1 MNEEGD
7 AGCPRV
13 SHAFSVF
20 RRSNMDV
27 EEIDRRRLAALIADA
42 ARVIVNDPLSVQTM
56 SVYAKE
62 RRDGKTN
69 ETYDGWME
77 RHIREIAVYNSR
89 VRPCEPIDFPSAE
102 GVVEAFRV
110 IVRPPA
116 ELQRMVGNV
125 PRTDKDRREV
135 ECDVRNGRILVTFRV
150 RLVGYPSLAKVDAM
164 EFIENEAERMGYEDV
179 RCEEVSGFG
188 IMTVTFSKPFVHVAR

>member
-1 MNEEGD
+1 
-7 AGCPRV
+7 
-13 SHAFSVF
+13 
-20 RRSNMDV
+20 MDV

-69 ETYDGWME
+69 ETYDKWME

-89 VRPCEPIDFPSAE
+89 VRPCEPIDFPPAA

-116 ELQRMVGNV
+116 ELQKMGKNV
-125 PRTDKDRREV
+125 PRTDADRREI
-135 ECDVRNGRILVTFRV
+135 ECDVRNGRILVTLRV
-150 RLVGYPSLAKVDAM
+150 RLVGYPSLSKVDAM
-164 EFIENEAERMGYEDV
+164 EYIEQEAERLGYEDV

-188 IMTVTFSKPFVHVAR
+188 IMTVTFSKPFMQVAR